1 MQSDKSVALYV
12 VNSRVE
18 GCIAGSKWAQ
28 MPVVEKAFEG
38 ARLNPLKPLMSG
50 LVYFVFPHFNI
61 TVKRKHG
68 YWTFEYLFSLFLC
81 DTQVHIHTNRY

>member
-1 MQSDKSVALYV
+1 MGVWATLNVYWAMYA
-12 VNSRVE
+12 RE
-18 GCIAGSKWAQ
+18 ETTASKWAQ